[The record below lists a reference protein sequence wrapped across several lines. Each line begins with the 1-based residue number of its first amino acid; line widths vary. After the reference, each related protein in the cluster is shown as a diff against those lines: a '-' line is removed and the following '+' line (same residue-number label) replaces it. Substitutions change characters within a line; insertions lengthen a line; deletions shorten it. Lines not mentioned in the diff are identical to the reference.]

1 MRHIVVIGATSAIA
15 EECITIWAKQEPT
28 RFTLVARNTD
38 HLERIA
44 KDISIKNP
52 DTKINLQSLDFLDPR
67 AIQSFVDDISKLPID
82 IALVAHGYLPEQVDC
97 ETDLLLC
104 KKTIEINAL
113 SPALFAEA
121 VAQVM
126 EKQRSGKL
134 AVIGSVAGDRGRK
147 SNYVYGASKAF
158 IASYLSGLTHRF
170 ANTSIKVTLI
180 KPGPVETPMTLRY
193 KAKGLAMAL
202 PEEVAKDIVTA
213 IEKGKAVIYTPGKWH
228 LVMLI
233 IQHLPNF
240 IFNKLNI

>member
-15 EECITIWAKQEPT
+15 QACMAIWVKQELT
-28 RFTLVARNTD
+28 QFTLIARNAD
-38 HLERIA
+38 HLARITQ
-44 KDISIKNP
+44 DLSIKNP
-52 DTKINLQSLDFLDPR
+52 DTNIDCHHLDFLDPEAIHSFADR
-67 AIQSFVDDISKLPID
+67 ASTLPID
-82 IALVAHGYLPEQVDC
+82 IALIAHGYLPEQEDC
-97 ETDLLLC
+97 ETDLTLC

-121 VAQVM
+121 LAQVM

-193 KAKGLAMAL
+193 KAKGLAMAS